1 MVLTYLIRCKLYPGS
16 SQTSP
21 DPRTTDDMF
30 LMEIEVR
37 DNEAEVIEL
46 IKKTGAVEVKE
57 EQID

>member
-16 SQTSP
+16 NQKSP

-30 LMEIEVR
+30 LMEIVPNGN
-37 DNEAEVIEL
+37 DKDVIAL

-57 EQID
+57 EKID